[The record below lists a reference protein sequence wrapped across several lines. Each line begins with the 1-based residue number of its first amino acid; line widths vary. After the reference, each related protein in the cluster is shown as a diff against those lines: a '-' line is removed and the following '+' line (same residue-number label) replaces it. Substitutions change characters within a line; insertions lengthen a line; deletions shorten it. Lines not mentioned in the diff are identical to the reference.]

1 MVSEIKNLNEIPK
14 ACEDAVGYMIGL
26 VLFDGQHFNRFYLT
40 NNFPDSE
47 ILRSLKA
54 VKELAVAD
62 LERPF
67 TPPEIKRNII
77 PGVED
82 ITDITPNDDAQNS

>member
-14 ACEDAVGYMIGL
+14 ACEDSVGYMIGL

-54 VKELAVAD
+54 VKDLAVID

-67 TPPEIKRNII
+67 APPEPKQKII

-82 ITDITPNDDAQNS
+82 ITDITPDNDVKDS